1 MHTHVIIHY
10 GEIGIKK
17 GNRLFFEKA
26 LARNIRRK
34 LSGEKL
40 KRGYG
45 RFVIELNEGSDKNKI
60 ASALSSTFGIANF
73 AFVLKSDLNLDDI
86 ISRSVALAKES
97 DAATFRISANR
108 ANKSFPLTSLQV
120 NEVVGGAV
128 MDLGKKVELRDPE
141 LDINIEITNR
151 AAYIYSDIQQGPGGL
166 PVGVTGKVISLIS
179 GGIDSPVASVLAMKR
194 GCKCV
199 LVHFHN
205 YTLYQES
212 VKKKIVQLAE
222 KLSVYNGH
230 TRLYVVPFAEL
241 QKEIIARVPAEYRML
256 AYRRAMLRIA
266 EVIREN
272 ERAKAFVTGDN
283 LAQVAS
289 QTLDNLDVIYSVAN
303 KPVIAPLIGY
313 DKKDII
319 KLAEQ
324 IGTYS
329 TSILPYDDCCSAFIA
344 EHPATKST
352 REELDEM
359 EKDIDFGALIKD
371 AVEKAEILEVK

>member
-17 GNRLFFEKA
+17 GNRIFFEKA
-26 LARNIRRK
+26 LARNIRRR
-34 LSGEKL
+34 LAREKL

-60 ASALSSTFGIANF
+60 ESALSSTFGIANF
-73 AFVLKSDLNLDDI
+73 AFAARAELNLDDI
-86 ISRSVALAKES
+86 ISKSVALAKES
-97 DAATFRISANR
+97 DAATFRISTNR
-108 ANKSFPLTSLQV
+108 ANKAFPLTSIQV

-128 MDLGKKVELRDPE
+128 MDMGKKVALKNPE
-141 LDINIEITNR
+141 LEINIEIANK
-151 AAYIYSDIQQGPGGL
+151 AAYIYSDVCQGPGGL
-166 PVGVTGKVISLIS
+166 PVGVTGKVISLLS
-179 GGIDSPVASVLAMKR
+179 GGIDSPVAAWLAMKR

-212 VKKKIVQLAE
+212 VRRKIAQLAE

-230 TRLYVVPFAEL
+230 TKLYIVPFAEP
-241 QKEIIARVPAEYRML
+241 QKEIIARVPAEYRMI

-266 EVIREN
+266 ETIREK
-272 ERAKAFVTGDN
+272 EHAKAFVTGDN

-289 QTLDNLDVIYSVAN
+289 QTLDNLDVIYSVSK

-324 IGTYS
+324 LGTYE
-329 TSILPYDDCCSAFIA
+329 TSILPYDDCCSAFVA

-352 REELDEM
+352 REELEEM
-359 EKDIDFGALIKD
+359 EKDIDFDSLING
-371 AVEKAEILEVK
+371 AVEKAEVLEL